1 MFLNASNLSPE
12 STRRLEEVRWRLDSL
27 PANEPGLALDEI
39 AAGIE
44 LMLDG
49 PEWPLDQLVSALR
62 DFDESAQAIIRQA
75 AQGFVQSSVL
85 GTARGA
91 VLHAASTRAFRAIA
105 LAGRSVLQRQRY
117 SEDASSSV
125 AAEMATRLMRAEASR
140 LKWEHLL
147 YGPFD
152 RALWQQMGSVFLEAE
167 EDGRLMLPVHLR
179 RDRDTETSTY
189 REYLRAVALQC
200 SGLEQMPV
208 ELVDVADR
216 LIQHLLPAL
225 HLGAG
230 PVEGARFIV
239 SPMLGGEPRRLIKA
253 VSEGDPAWYFSPLLA
268 ERVFAELELM
278 LGKGVVPGGLGAG
291 PGAKDHIA
299 ACIRHF
305 RRTWYDTPSARR
317 HRRHLM
323 GGKLATVRGFG
334 TFSQVISG
342 GEAAALMSW
351 DLRDVSVGGLGAVA
365 PVSEYSMPRIG
376 ELIAMRSEDAVAWRL
391 GLVRRIQRD
400 DITRAFVGVE
410 TFALDPRPVK
420 ADDGRSP
427 LDVLLCDPL
436 RRGFHLRVAAPE
448 GVLRPGAPLFVAE
461 GGVIQKL
468 KPLSSVW
475 RGHEFEVRTYIAV

>member
-1 MFLNASNLSPE
+1 MFLNASNPS
-12 STRRLEEVRWRLDSL
+12 SASSQRLDEVRWRLDSL

-39 AAGIE
+39 AAGVE

-49 PEWPLDQLVSALR
+49 AEWPLDQLVAALR
-62 DFDESAQAIIRQA
+62 EFDESAQAVIRQA
-75 AQGFVQSSVL
+75 AQGFIQSSVL
-85 GTARGA
+85 GSARGA
-91 VLHAASTRAFRAIA
+91 VLHASSTRVFRAIA
-105 LAGRSVLQRQRY
+105 LVGQSVLQRQRY
-117 SEDASSSV
+117 SGAISSGV
-125 AAEMATRLMRAEASR
+125 TAEMATRLMRAEASR

-179 RDRDTETSTY
+179 KGRDTETSTY

-239 SPMLGGEPRRLIKA
+239 SPVLGGEPRRLIKA
-253 VSEGDPAWYFSPLLA
+253 VSEDEPAWYFSPLLA
-268 ERVFAELELM
+268 ERVFADLEVM

-291 PGAKDHIA
+291 LGAKEHIA

-323 GGKLATVRGFG
+323 GGKLAAVRGFG
-334 TFSQVISG
+334 SFSQIISG
-342 GEAAALMSW
+342 GEAVALMSW

-365 PVSEYSMPRIG
+365 PVSEYGMPRIG
-376 ELIAMRSEDAVAWRL
+376 ELIAMRSEDTAAWRL

-400 DITRAFVGVE
+400 DIARAFVGVE
-410 TFALDPRPVK
+410 TFALEPRAVR

-436 RRGFHLRVAAPE
+436 RRGANLRVAAPV
-448 GVLRPGAPLFVAE
+448 GALRPSAPLFVAE
-461 GGVIQKL
+461 NGAIQKL
-468 KPLSSVW
+468 KPLGTVW
-475 RGHEFEVRTYIAV
+475 RGHEFEVRTYVAV

>member
-49 PEWPLDQLVSALR
+49 PEWPLDQLASALR

-75 AQGFVQSSVL
+75 AQGFVQASVL

-105 LAGRSVLQRQRY
+105 LAGKSFLQRQRY
-117 SEDASSSV
+117 SEEIPTNV

-323 GGKLATVRGFG
+323 GGRLAAVRGFG

-365 PVSEYSMPRIG
+365 PVSEYGMPRIG
-376 ELIAMRSEDAVAWRL
+376 ELIAMRSDDAVAWRL

-468 KPLSSVW
+468 KPLTGVW
-475 RGHEFEVRTYIAV
+475 RGHEFEVRTYVAV